1 MLTPG
6 LKDFTGQQRSF
17 SPVLDGLGS
26 QRYSQII
33 QNMRFLGAQRP
44 GSLKPESINLIGRD
58 LPAKFANIADLLHIK
73 APSAPDSS
81 IWSQVDQTLPAG
93 GQASSPVAQT
103 PDEPGTMRQGTVI
116 SRLPT
121 VPKTAQGFESI
132 KQQIQSRASSAKPAA
147 PVRKTP
153 RPGDPSVR
161 RFARIEEISNKEAPA
176 ASEPPA
182 ATPPAIPPATVQRQ
196 PEPMPDVLKAD
207 APNQPAPDPE
217 PVELP
222 KSPKVRPPAQPDSV
236 FELSQP
242 RAARAPERPA
252 PVSEPAKV
260 PEARVPGR
268 PAPVIEPPKAPAPR
282 ISEQPT
288 PVPEPPKAP
297 APRAPEQPVP
307 VSKPPKALEAGTPA
321 QDTPISTPVA
331 RPEAPLPR
339 AVPTPKKQGQAPALA
354 LPKARPTPAPQA
366 GKLTQTPTPRA
377 RTEQKLKIS
386 APAPSA
392 VIQRQVDKPSI
403 AEKPDSLESPGLSFL
418 KSSETRQESSIA
430 SIPDAPVESAA
441 AELPNQDM
449 PAPVAQPAPRQTEA
463 PLVTQLSRRRAVSG
477 QVRFLEPKI
486 VKPEADRP
494 ALIRPDLRQ
503 PKRQTRASTP
513 QAPEP
518 AQPTVLARA
527 RQVATQLPA
536 RPSEQP
542 VPQPDLASFA
552 APAPQAP
559 VEMPV
564 ARRMESAASYP
575 VKSAVVEQA
584 VVSHQLPK
592 NQVQPE
598 ARPTPTVAA
607 ASSNVVQRLWEEH
620 SDSGSGSGG
629 GSGAPAQGGSGGGD
643 ALDLDKIAE
652 QVLPIVKRLIE
663 IESERSSGYL
673 R

>member
-6 LKDFTGQQRSF
+6 LKDSAGQQRSF

-33 QNMRFLGAQRP
+33 QNMRFLGQQRL
-44 GSLKPESINLIGRD
+44 GSLKPESINLIGRE
-58 LPAKFANIADLLHIK
+58 LPAKFANISDLLHIK

-93 GQASSPVAQT
+93 GPASSPVAQT

-132 KQQIQSRASSAKPAA
+132 KQQIQSRAASAKPAVPA
-147 PVRKTP
+147 RKTP

-161 RFARIEEISNKEAPA
+161 RFARIEEISSKETPA
-176 ASEPPA
+176 ASESPA
-182 ATPPAIPPATVQRQ
+182 ATPPAVPPATVQRQ
-196 PEPMPDVLKAD
+196 TEPAPDVLKAD
-207 APNQPAPDPE
+207 APAPE

-222 KSPKVRPPAQPDSV
+222 EPP
-236 FELSQP
+236 ET
-242 RAARAPERPA
+242 RTPERPA
-252 PVSEPAKV
+252 PVSETLKPPAPRT
-260 PEARVPGR
+260 PEQ
-268 PAPVIEPPKAPAPR
+268 PAPVSEPQKP
-282 ISEQPT
+282 
-288 PVPEPPKAP
+288 P
-297 APRAPEQPVP
+297 APRAPERPVP
-307 VSKPPKALEAGTPA
+307 VSTPPKALEAETPA
-321 QDTPISTPVA
+321 QAAPVSTPAA

-339 AVPTPKKQGQAPALA
+339 AVPTPKKQDQTPALSLVEGPVLA
-354 LPKARPTPAPQA
+354 LPQARPAPTPQA
-366 GKLTQTPTPRA
+366 GKLTQTPAAPNPQPKT
-377 RTEQKLKIS
+377 S

-392 VIQRQVDKPSI
+392 VIQRQVDKPSF
-403 AEKPDSLESPGLSFL
+403 AEKPDSLESPDLPFL
-418 KSSETRQESSIA
+418 KSGETRQESSIA

-441 AELPNQDM
+441 AELPGQDA
-449 PAPVAQPAPRQTEA
+449 PAPFAQPAPRQPEA
-463 PLVTQLSRRRAVSG
+463 PFLARLSRRKAVSE

-486 VKPEADRP
+486 VKPETSRP
-494 ALIRPDLRQ
+494 ALLRHDLGQ
-503 PKRQTRASTP
+503 PKRQSRAGSP

-518 AQPTVLARA
+518 AQPTILARPRPA
-527 RQVATQLPA
+527 ATQSPV

-542 VPQPDLASFA
+542 VPQAGRA
-552 APAPQAP
+552 QVP

-564 ARRMESAASYP
+564 ARRTESLAPLP
-575 VKSAVVEQA
+575 VKSPLVEQA

-592 NQVQPE
+592 NQAPPE
-598 ARPTPTVAA
+598 ARSMPKVAA

-620 SDSGSGSGG
+620 SESGSGSGG
-629 GSGAPAQGGSGGGD
+629 GSSAPRDDSGG
-643 ALDLDKIAE
+643 ASLFDLDKLAE
-652 QVLPIVKRLIE
+652 EVFPIVKRLIE